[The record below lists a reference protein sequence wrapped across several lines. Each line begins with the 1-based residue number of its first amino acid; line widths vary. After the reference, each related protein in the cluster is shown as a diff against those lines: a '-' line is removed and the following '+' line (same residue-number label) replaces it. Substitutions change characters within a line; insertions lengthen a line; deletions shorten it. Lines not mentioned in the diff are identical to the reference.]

1 MNRIYTCYNCGF
13 VWKCDEDH
21 IPKVCPTCG
30 LGPEYY
36 LSEPGEDISKRRIHV
51 DPPKPIPDWDRYDTR
66 YHPPRHFPEHSR
78 DGRIRRFVLG
88 YDDDQAEV
96 MRKFYEEIFG
106 WDIYDCQDSDPETP
120 LMFCAT
126 GPGHAN
132 WEPSVPS
139 FIYGYLR
146 PRKNDPTG
154 KDPLFMIEVDNID
167 ETMKKVIEFG
177 GKQLR
182 EKYTEDGQLYAVIE
196 DSEGYAWYLWQTP
209 DTVTWDEPES
219 QTI

>member
-13 VWKCDEDH
+13 VWKCDEEH
-21 IPKVCPTCG
+21 IPEVCPTCG

-51 DPPKPIPDWDRYDTR
+51 DPPKPIPDWDRYDTK
-66 YHPPRHFPEHSR
+66 YHPPRHFPERSR
-78 DGRIRRFVLG
+78 HGRIRRFVLS
-88 YDDDQAEV
+88 YDDAKVSRD
-96 MRKFYEEIFG
+96 FYKDIFG
-106 WDIYDCQDSDPETP
+106 WDIFECEGTDPENP
-120 LMFCAT
+120 LMYCAT
-126 GPGHAN
+126 GPGNAN

-146 PRKNDPTG
+146 AKKDDVTG
-154 KDPLFMIEVDNID
+154 TDPLYMIEVDNME
-167 ETMKKVIEFG
+167 ETLKKVAAFG
-177 GKQLR
+177 GKVLR
-182 EKYTEDGQLYAVIE
+182 EPYEENSQLWAVIE
-196 DSEGYAWYLWQTP
+196 DSEGFSWYLWQTP

>member
-1 MNRIYTCYNCGF
+1 MNRIYTCYVCGF

-21 IPKVCPTCG
+21 IPPVCPTCG
-30 LGPEYY
+30 NSPEFY

-78 DGRIRRFVLG
+78 HGRIRRFVLG
-88 YDDDQAEV
+88 YDDAKQ
-96 MRKFYEEIFG
+96 MRDFYKDIFD
-106 WDIYDCQDSDPETP
+106 WDIIDCEGTDPSKP
-120 LMFCAT
+120 LMYCAT
-126 GPGHAN
+126 GPGNAN

-139 FIYGYLR
+139 FAYGFLR
-146 PRKNDPTG
+146 SREDDPTG
-154 KDPLFMIEVDNID
+154 KDPLYMIEVDNIE
-167 ETMKKVIEFG
+167 ETLKKVVEFG
-177 GKQLR
+177 GKVLR
-182 EKYTEDGQLYAVIE
+182 EPYEECSQRYAVIE

-209 DTVTWDEPES
+209 PTVTWDEPES

>member
-21 IPKVCPTCG
+21 IPAVCPTCG
-30 LGPEYY
+30 MGPEVY
-36 LSEPGEDISKRRIHV
+36 LSEPGEDVTKRRIHV

-78 DGRIRRFVLG
+78 HGRIRRFVLS
-88 YDDDQAEV
+88 YDDPEV
-96 MRKFYEEIFG
+96 MRKFYQEIFD
-106 WDIYDCQDSDPETP
+106 WDIFTCEDSDPERP

-126 GPGHAN
+126 GPGNAN

-139 FIYGYLR
+139 FIYGFLR
-146 PRKNDPTG
+146 SKQEDPTG
-154 KDPLFMIEVDNID
+154 KDPLFMIEVDD
-167 ETMKKVIEFG
+167 LEETFKKVVKYG
-177 GKQLR
+177 GKVLR
-182 EKYTEDGQLYAVIE
+182 EPYVEDKQRYAVIE
-196 DSEGYAWYLWQTP
+196 DSEGYAWYLWETP